1 METIQIAIAN
11 ASYATALRDL
21 LARNAGWRILSVEA
35 PDLRIEGVVVVD
47 TQALDRLPSVIENP
61 QRVVLITPNEASHLA
76 KAWEAGIVSV
86 VFADDPMNTAILAI
100 MAARLRVTKSVRS
113 DAATAPGKSASR
125 DQFNVGPG
133 RGGAH

>member
-61 QRVVLITPNEASHLA
+61 QRVVLITPNEASHQ
-76 KAWEAGIVSV
+76 GQ
-86 VFADDPMNTAILAI
+86 F
-100 MAARLRVTKSVRS
+100 RC
-113 DAATAPGKSASR
+113 ASCEY
-125 DQFNVGPG
+125 QSS
-133 RGGAH
+133 